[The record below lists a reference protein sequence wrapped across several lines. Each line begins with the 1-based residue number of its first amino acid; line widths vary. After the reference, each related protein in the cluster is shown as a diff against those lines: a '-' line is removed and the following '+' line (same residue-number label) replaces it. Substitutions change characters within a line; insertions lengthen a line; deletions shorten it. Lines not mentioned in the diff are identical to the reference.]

1 MRDEALRALLAERWQ
16 VAAAK
21 YGQRLL
27 KDPDDGVARCNRA
40 VALYES
46 AQWPKAARAFED
58 LLRRE
63 GPASQVAPPAL
74 FSLGYC
80 RLELEQDRESLQAST
95 LFIELSNEDHPFF
108 WDGVQNIACACNRL
122 GHSALA
128 VQLYRVVLGVR
139 PHAYAYNGLA
149 LSLAEVGLAR
159 EAIYVLDRARDDGYW
174 DEVLQR
180 SMEHVTELAQAPPKG
195 TRITGRRWS
204 RERIL
209 GAAFQVL
216 GWKRKPLPRSRW
228 KWRDDS

>member
-1 MRDEALRALLAERWQ
+1 MRDEALKALLEERWQ

-21 YGQRLL
+21 YGLRLL
-27 KDPDDGVARCNRA
+27 KDPDDAVARSNRA

-46 AQWPKAARAFED
+46 GQWLKAARAFQD
-58 LLRRE
+58 VLRRE
-63 GPASQVAPPAL
+63 GPASEVAAPAL

-80 RLELEQDRESLQAST
+80 LLELQQDRASLQATT
-95 LFIELSNEDHPFF
+95 LFLELSSEDHPFF
-108 WDGVQNIACACNRL
+108 WDGVQNLACACHRL
-122 GHSALA
+122 GHSAPA

-149 LSLAEVGLAR
+149 LSLANLGRAR
-159 EAIYVLDRARDDGYW
+159 EAIYVLDRARGAGHW

-180 SMEHVTELAQAPPKG
+180 TMEHVTQFAQAPAKATP
-195 TRITGRRWS
+195 ITGRPWS

-216 GWKRKPLPRSRW
+216 GWKGKPLPRSRR
-228 KWRDDS
+228 KWRNAP